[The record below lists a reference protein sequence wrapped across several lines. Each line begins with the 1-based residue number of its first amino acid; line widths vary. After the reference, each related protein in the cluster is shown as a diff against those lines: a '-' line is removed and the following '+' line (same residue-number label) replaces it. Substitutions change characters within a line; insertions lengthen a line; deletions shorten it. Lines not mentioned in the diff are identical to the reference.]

1 MRRTGRHNDGDK
13 PPPKAGGLLARARH
27 ARLRTPSGKQLPVRV
42 AGPEGEDLML
52 VLLVDDGE
60 AGRPDAKQFLEA
72 STNQSSTLEFTSD
85 YGVARFS
92 GEAILEEHDL
102 VRFHVHDSP
111 EVVQRRE
118 FVRVDAPQPVVLAVT
133 GSGTIGSAYSID
145 VSGGGML
152 LNGPET
158 LSLDDKIRFRLH
170 LDGQM
175 PPIKGRARVVRVGGD
190 GQRALVFEQ
199 ISKQDRERL
208 IHFIFDRQ
216 RKARAQTRDGAE

>member
-1 MRRTGRHNDGDK
+1 VRRPGKHKDGTE
-13 PPPKAGGLLARARH
+13 PPKEGGLFARARH
-27 ARLRTPSGKQLPVRV
+27 ARLRTSSGEQWPVRV
-42 AGPEGEDLML
+42 AGPEGGDLML
-52 VLLVDDGE
+52 VLLVEPDE
-60 AGRPDAKQFLEA
+60 ADRGQHKALLEA
-72 STNQSSTLEFTSD
+72 DPSEPSTLEFTSE

-92 GEAILEEHDL
+92 GDAVLEEHDL

-118 FVRVDAPQPVVLAVT
+118 FVRVQAPQPVVLAIA
-133 GSGTIGSAYSID
+133 GSATIGSSYSVD

-152 LNGPET
+152 LSGPET
-158 LSLDDKIRFRLH
+158 LRLEDNVRFRLH
-170 LDGQM
+170 LSADT
-175 PPIKGRARVVRVGGD
+175 PPIKGRARVVRVASG

-216 RKARAQTRDGAE
+216 REARARTRDLTD